1 MVAAGVELAALAG
14 ARLSLCSS
22 VLLDADGRG
31 KRLPDKN
38 NKTPSTI
45 SVHRMPCPQM
55 TSSLANWQSWL
66 FAFGEH
72 GCDPPRLTKN

>member
-22 VLLDADGRG
+22 VLSDADGRG

-38 NKTPSTI
+38 NKTPSRI
-45 SVHRMPCPQM
+45 LVHRMPYPQM
-55 TSSLANWQSWL
+55 TPSLASWTSL
-66 FAFGEH
+66 FLVQTKHVH
-72 GCDPPRLTKN
+72 GVEL